1 MENTQQSSAM
11 NAIEKRAAF
20 SLSSVFAVRML
31 GLFMVLPVFAVLGQ
45 ELEGATPMLLGLAI
59 GAYGL
64 TQAIFQIPFGRL
76 SDRFGRKPI
85 ILVGLVLF
93 ALGSVIAALSDH
105 IVGVII
111 GRLLQGCGAIASAVM
126 ALAADLSRDEQR
138 SKVMAMIGMSIG
150 AAFTLAMFI
159 GPMVA
164 NYAGLS
170 GLFWT
175 TALLA
180 VLAAMVILF
189 WTPTPLHRYAQR
201 DVVADNTQFA
211 SILRHPQLWRLNLG
225 IFALHFLLTAFFV
238 AFPVK
243 LAAMSFDLSNSGW
256 LYLAVMAIAVVLM
269 VPFIIWA
276 EKGWKHRRVMVLTMC
291 LVAALELL
299 IDQVNEPIWLLI
311 LVLGM
316 FFAGF
321 NVMEALFPSLISRI
335 APASAKGTALG
346 VYSTSQ
352 FLGAA
357 LGGPIAGWLAQT
369 YGLSSVYIAG
379 AFMAVLW
386 AVAGLGLKSPP
397 RLTSYTFTVHHIAD
411 EDAYS
416 HLLEDIRAMEGVA
429 EAVALPEAGAVYLK
443 VDKQQFDESALHQ
456 LKQKQF

>member
-11 NAIEKRAAF
+11 TPIEKRAAF

-45 ELEGATPMLLGLAI
+45 QLKGATPMLLGLAI

-76 SDRFGRKPI
+76 SDRLGRKPV
-85 ILVGLVLF
+85 ILMGLALF
-93 ALGSVIAALSDH
+93 VIGSVVAALSDH
-105 IVGVII
+105 IYGVIV

-150 AAFTLAMFI
+150 AAFTLAMFS
-159 GPMVA
+159 GPWIASV
-164 NYAGLS
+164 AGLS
-170 GLFWT
+170 GLFWS
-175 TALLA
+175 TAGLA
-180 VLAAMVILF
+180 ILAALIILF
-189 WTPTPLHRYAQR
+189 WTPTPLKQYVQP
-201 DVVADNTQFA
+201 DVVADKNQFRTIFKH
-211 SILRHPQLWRLNLG
+211 SQLWRLNLG
-225 IFALHFLLTAFFV
+225 IFALHFLLTSFFV
-238 AFPVK
+238 VFPIK
-243 LAAMSFDLSNSGW
+243 LKGLSMDMANSGW
-256 LYLAVMAIAVVLM
+256 LYLAVMAIAGVLM
-269 VPFIIWA
+269 VPLIIWA
-276 EKGWKHRRVMVLTMC
+276 EKGWKHRQVMVLTMC

-299 IDQVNEPIWLLI
+299 IEQLNGSLWLLV
-311 LVLGM
+311 LVVGM

-346 VYSTSQ
+346 IYSTSQ

-357 LGGPIAGWLAQT
+357 LGGPIAGWLAQS
-369 YGLSSVYIAG
+369 YGFSSVYLAG
-379 AFMAVLW
+379 AVMAVIW
-386 AVAGLGLKSPP
+386 ALAGLGLKSPP

-416 HLLEDIRAMEGVA
+416 RLLDDIRAIEGVA

-443 VDKQQFDESALHQ
+443 VDKRQFNESALQQ